1 MRNVAHKKTRSGKP
15 RVGVA
20 VSLPKAEDLADPG
33 AIAAYEGVL
42 TCGEQAADALRSAGY
57 EAFLVRVY
65 RDIAQSIAEL
75 REGNAQVVVN
85 FVEELAGEA
94 AGEADFA
101 QALEREGLPF
111 TGSNGKTLLLTLDKG
126 NSKRFLA
133 QHGVPVPRYVTSTSG
148 KSLRWTEAHLP
159 AIVKPDREDGSVGV
173 ELESVCYDLP
183 ALRARVDHVAQ
194 QFEQPAIVEEYID
207 GREIAAPMLEGAVL
221 PLSEIEFSGPAT
233 RADGKPR
240 PRILTFRAKWV
251 PGSDDDRATKP
262 RCPAVLEPELESRI
276 REISKRAF
284 QACGVRDYGRVD
296 FRVDREGRPFV
307 LEVNA
312 NPDLSADAGF
322 VRAARFAQFDLPKLY
337 AHIVELAFARGA
349 GERAPAA
356 QPAERDLG
364 GKRVRKPAR
373 SGTGTTARRPQPAGR
388 KTR

>member
-1 MRNVAHKKTRSGKP
+1 MAHKKTRSGKP

-42 TCGEQAADALRSAGY
+42 TCGEQAVEALKSAGY

-94 AGEADFA
+94 RGEADFA
-101 QALEREGLPF
+101 EALEREGMPF
-111 TGSNGKTLLLTLDKG
+111 TGSSGKTLLLTLDKG

-133 QHGVPVPRYVTSTSG
+133 QRGVPVPRYVISTSG
-148 KSLRWTEAHLP
+148 KSVRWPEAQLP

-173 ELESVCYDLP
+173 EIESVCYDLP
-183 ALRARVDHVAQ
+183 SLRARVDHVAQ

-207 GREIAAPMLEGAVL
+207 GREIAAPMLEGAEL

-233 RADGKPR
+233 RADGRPM

-251 PGSDDDRATKP
+251 PGSDDDRASRP
-262 RCPAVLEPELESRI
+262 RCPAVLQPELESRI
-276 REISKRAF
+276 REISRRAF
-284 QACGVRDYGRVD
+284 KACGVRDYGRVD

-337 AHIVELAFARGA
+337 AHIVELAHARGA
-349 GERAPAA
+349 GRRAPVME
-356 QPAERDLG
+356 PASHLVRDG
-364 GKRVRKPAR
+364 RVRPPAR
-373 SGTGTTARRPQPAGR
+373 SGAGSAARRPQPTVR
-388 KTR
+388 RSR